1 MTKCNRIMLG
11 RSGMYA
17 EECLQGG
24 YVGVDFDINRDLS
37 MDLDASE
44 EWKDFN
50 KRMIPVYLEVR
61 PEKTTTAAGLAC
73 GNLFTVCKGLKN
85 GDIVLCPN
93 GKGYYLVGEIAGDYY
108 YVAGSNLPHRRP
120 VSWYQ
125 KTIKRSDMS
134 TGLQNSTGSIL
145 TSCDITKHI
154 AEVVQLLGI
163 SENILESDDAA
174 AEPKPIA
181 KISLEVQPS
190 QQNYTVDH
198 YSVDGLLA
206 AVKMGDIAIPE
217 IQRPFVWE
225 PEKVTKLMDSLY
237 NGFPIGYIVTWQS
250 PNVKLKD
257 GSHSAGKKIII
268 DGQQR
273 ITALRAAILGETV
286 KTKDYEDVRIKVAF
300 NPVTRAFMTQNPAIE
315 KNSIWIKDIST
326 FLSGKEKISTLR
338 REYCKQNPQFEEDEI
353 EEVFDSL
360 KELVKK
366 EIGVIKLSGNL
377 DIEKV
382 TEIFIRINSEGVPL
396 NQADF
401 VMSTIAANETYG
413 GNMLRKCIDHFSEL
427 AVRPEFYPTLIAN
440 DTDFAES
447 PYHQMV
453 AWLKNEND
461 DIYDPTYVDILRVAF
476 TYKFGRG
483 KMSDLVSLLSGR
495 SFIDRTYVES
505 IKASTYEDLAEGVK
519 QYINETNFKRF
530 VMIIRSAG
538 FCSSKLIRSQ
548 NTLNFAYILYLK
560 LRELKYKPQ
569 DIEKYVRRW
578 FVLSILTG
586 RYSASP
592 ESSFD
597 FDVKQITPERDFGEF
612 LADTEAAELSDAFW
626 DFGVVQQLNT
636 SVASSPTFNVFLAS
650 QCFQHRKGFLSTGIT
665 VQDMIEQK
673 GDVHH
678 IFPRQFLVDN
688 KVPKAMYNQV
698 ANYVYTQTEINIQ
711 IGKKAPNQYLGYVRD
726 VQCQGGETM
735 YGGITDINILNRNL
749 TEDCCLPENLADM
762 TLEDFPAFLETRR
775 KLIAARLKEYYFSL

>member
-1 MTKCNRIMLG
+1 M
-11 RSGMYA
+11 
-17 EECLQGG
+17 
-24 YVGVDFDINRDLS
+24 
-37 MDLDASE
+37 
-44 EWKDFN
+44 
-50 KRMIPVYLEVR
+50 
-61 PEKTTTAAGLAC
+61 
-73 GNLFTVCKGLKN
+73 
-85 GDIVLCPN
+85 
-93 GKGYYLVGEIAGDYY
+93 
-108 YVAGSNLPHRRP
+108 
-120 VSWYQ
+120 
-125 KTIKRSDMS
+125 
-134 TGLQNSTGSIL
+134 
-145 TSCDITKHI
+145 
-154 AEVVQLLGI
+154 
-163 SENILESDDAA
+163 
-174 AEPKPIA
+174 
-181 KISLEVQPS
+181 
-190 QQNYTVDH
+190 
-198 YSVDGLLA
+198 
-206 AVKMGDIAIPE
+206 
-217 IQRPFVWE
+217 
-225 PEKVTKLMDSLY
+225 
-237 NGFPIGYIVTWQS
+237 
-250 PNVKLKD
+250 
-257 GSHSAGKKIII
+257 
-268 DGQQR
+268 
-273 ITALRAAILGETV
+273 
-286 KTKDYEDVRIKVAF
+286 
-300 NPVTRAFMTQNPAIE
+300 
-315 KNSIWIKDIST
+315 
-326 FLSGKEKISTLR
+326 
-338 REYCKQNPQFEEDEI
+338 
-353 EEVFDSL
+353 
-360 KELVKK
+360 KK

-440 DTDFAES
+440 DIEFTAS

-461 DIYDPTYVDILRVAF
+461 DIYDPSYVDILRVAF

-483 KMSDLVSLLSGR
+483 RMSDLVSLLSGR
-495 SFIDRTYVES
+495 SFVDRTYVES
-505 IKASTYEDLAEGVK
+505 IKADTYNDLAEGVK

-548 NTLNFAYILYLK
+548 NTLNFGYILYLK

-569 DIEKYVRRW
+569 DIEKFVRRW

-636 SVASSPTFNVFLAS
+636 SVASSPIFNVFLAS

-678 IFPRQFLVDN
+678 IFPRQFLKDN
-688 KVPKAMYNQV
+688 DIPKAMYNQV

-711 IGKKAPNQYLGYVRD
+711 IGKKAPNEYLGYVRD
-726 VQCQGGETM
+726 VQCQGGETQF
-735 YGGITDINILNRNL
+735 GGIIDINTLNQNL
-749 TEDCCLPENLADM
+749 TEDCCLPINLADM